1 MKYILYIKY
10 DFLMSMINKINKEFI
25 IKYVVDKKMF
35 LLIIKYNFK

>member
-1 MKYILYIKY
+1 MKYILYIEY